1 MAKSMYSSQFKKNG
15 QQIGSSSEPELK
27 FEQAGTVQVEDDRTG
42 TSLETIKRAFTDNL
56 LYTQGKYESIAAL
69 HDYYMALAYTVRDR
83 LIQRR
88 IQTLKTYIEQDVK
101 AVYYLSLEFLLG
113 RQLSKN
119 LLNLGLYDSTRQ
131 ALLELGIN
139 LEELME
145 QEEEPG
151 LGNGGLGRLAACF
164 LDSLATLEIPARGY
178 GIRYDFGIFHQT
190 IHQGWQVECP
200 DLWLR
205 LGNPWEIPRPEYR
218 VEVKFGGC
226 TEAYLDA
233 NGRYRVQ
240 WLSGQTVFGTPH
252 DLLIPGYK
260 NNTVNSLRLWSA
272 KASEEFNFQVFNV
285 GDYNRAVADKIFSEN
300 ISKVLYPN
308 DNTPQGRELRL
319 QQQYFFVACTLH
331 DIIRL
336 YLRNHDNFERFD
348 EKVAIQL
355 NDTHPALSIAELMRL
370 LVDEYLLEWEDAWEI
385 TRNTFA
391 YTNHTLLS
399 EALECWSVRLFGR
412 LLPRHLEIIY
422 EINHRFL
429 HQVKQKYPHDLPRL
443 GRLSLIG
450 EGAEQSVRMA
460 HLACVGS
467 HSVNGVAQLHT
478 QLLKQDLL
486 RDFSELWP
494 QKFNN
499 KTNGVT
505 PRRWLLLTN
514 QRLVKLISE
523 QLGQN
528 WIHDLER
535 LRQLEDLVDDR
546 SFRDC
551 WHQIKQDNKQELADY
566 IQRHNGIEVNLDSLF
581 DVQVKRIHEYKRQ
594 LLNVLYII
602 TLYNQIKANPQLEI
616 VPRTF
621 IFGGK
626 AAPGYYMAKLI
637 IKLIH
642 SVADVVNND
651 PDVGDRLKVV
661 FLANYNVSLGEKVYP
676 AADLSEQIST
686 AGKEAS
692 GTGNMKFALN
702 GALTIGTLD
711 GANIEISEAVGG
723 SNFFL
728 FGLTAKEVTKLKAN
742 GYNPWHYYNT
752 NSSLRQAIAQISSGY
767 FSGNDPDLFRPLVDS
782 LLYRDE
788 YLILADYQAYVDCQ
802 ERVSKAYLSRE
813 QWTRMSILNVARTG
827 KFSSDRT
834 IREYAT
840 EIWNVKP
847 VKVELE
853 NYSQEKASVKIKE
866 STN

>member
-1 MAKSMYSSQFKKNG
+1 MYPSQFQEKAWPTVPRP
-15 QQIGSSSEPELK
+15 EPEPE
-27 FEQAGTVQVEDDRTG
+27 FQPATIIQVEDDRTG
-42 TSLETIKRAFTDNL
+42 TSRETLKRAITDNL

-88 IQTLKTYIEQDVK
+88 IQTIRTHIEQDVK
-101 AVYYLSLEFLLG
+101 SVYYLSLEFLLG

-119 LLNLGLYDSTRQ
+119 LLNLGLYDSTNQ
-131 ALLELGIN
+131 ALKELGIN
-139 LEELME
+139 LEELSE
-145 QEEEPG
+145 QEAEPG

-178 GIRYDFGIFHQT
+178 GIRYDFGIFQQT

-218 VEVKFGGC
+218 VEVNFGGH
-226 TEAYLDA
+226 TETYLDA
-233 NGRYRVQ
+233 SGRYRVR
-240 WLSGQTVFGTPH
+240 WLSGQTVFGTPY

-272 KASEEFNFQVFNV
+272 KASEEFNFHVFNI

-319 QQQYFFVACTLH
+319 QQQYFFVACSLH

-336 YLRNHDNFERFD
+336 FLRNHDNFDCFP

-355 NDTHPALSIAELMRL
+355 NDTHPAIGIAELMRL
-370 LVDEYLLEWEDAWEI
+370 LVDEYLLEWEQAWQI
-385 TRNTFA
+385 TQNTFA
-391 YTNHTLLS
+391 YTNHTLMP
-399 EALECWSVRLFGR
+399 EALECWSVALFGR

-429 HQVKQKYPHDLPRL
+429 ARIKQKYLGDLARL
-443 GRLSLIG
+443 RRLSLIG
-450 EGAEQSVRMA
+450 EKPEKSVRMA

-467 HSVNGVAQLHT
+467 HSVNGVAALHT

-486 RDFSELWP
+486 ADFYQLWP

-514 QRLVKLISE
+514 QRLVNLLAEK
-523 QLGQN
+523 LGQN
-528 WIHDLER
+528 WIRELDS
-535 LRQLEDLVDDR
+535 LRQLENLADDY

-551 WHQIKQDNKQELADY
+551 WHQIKQNNKRELAAY
-566 IQRHNGIEVNLDSLF
+566 IRRHNGIEVNLDSLF

-602 TLYNQIKANPQLEI
+602 TLYNQIKTNPQPEI
-616 VPRTF
+616 WPRTF

-626 AAPGYYMAKLI
+626 AAPGYYLAKLI

-651 PDVGDRLKVV
+651 AEVGNRLKVV
-661 FLANYNVSLGEKVYP
+661 FLVNYNVSLGEKVYP
-676 AADLSEQIST
+676 AAELSEQIST

-711 GANIEISEAVGG
+711 GANIELREAIGAE
-723 SNFFL
+723 NFFL
-728 FGLTAKEVTKLKAN
+728 FGLTAEQVTQLKAK

-752 NSSLRQAIAQISSGY
+752 NPWLRQAIAQIASGY
-767 FSGNDPDLFRPLVDS
+767 FSPDAPHLFQPLVDS
-782 LLYRDE
+782 LLHKDE
-788 YLILADYQAYVDCQ
+788 YLLLADYQAYVDCQ
-802 ERVSKAYLSRE
+802 ERVSQAYLNR
-813 QWTRMSILNVARTG
+813 QHWTKMSILNVARMG

-834 IREYAT
+834 IREYAA
-840 EIWNVKP
+840 EIWKVKP
-847 VKVELE
+847 VQV
-853 NYSQEKASVKIKE
+853 
-866 STN
+866 TPP